1 MHHIPTISK
10 IFSFSI
16 SCSAIQSRLTNN
28 QRTTSPWEKA
38 GLGCYAKSPTEL
50 DAFWLIPG
58 LISYA
63 RVTRRWEL
71 LSHGQYPIRWLA
83 LSIRQVEAPSNVTS
97 VCAAVLWESVGT
109 IVWYL
114 LTPKNF
120 HRHFQGT
127 SQVHHEKEELQ
138 NCPAHWQCWTS
149 RFHSQNNDFTFHQHH
164 SGSVYD
170 DVIPNPIFT
179 DLLTASFQPPLVWMK
194 FCKTQG
200 YLKHR
205 QV

>member
-10 IFSFSI
+10 IFSFST

-38 GLGCYAKSPTEL
+38 GLGCYAKSLTEL

-63 RVTRRWEL
+63 RVT
-71 LSHGQYPIRWLA
+71 
-83 LSIRQVEAPSNVTS
+83 SIRQVEAPSNVTS
-97 VCAAVLWESVGT
+97 VCAAVLWEPVGT

-149 RFHSQNNDFTFHQHH
+149 RFHSQNNDFIFHQHH
-164 SGSVYD
+164 SGSLYD

-179 DLLTASFQPPLVWMK
+179 DLLTASLQPPLVWIK

-200 YLKHR
+200 HLKHR